1 MAEPKRRL
9 PQQIRNVPWSGF
21 RRHASTAFL
30 MLQAGWTAL
39 SDAERAEARKLV
51 TKSRGRP
58 DKLSRPEAQRLGLP
72 GGQGGARRGRPPPA
86 LAVQVLIRFGAQC
99 SAA

>member
-9 PQQIRNVPWSGF
+9 PQQIRNVPWSEF
-21 RRHASTAFL
+21 RRHASAAFL

-58 DKLSRPEAQRLGLP
+58 NKLSRPEAQRLGLLAAKAARAAA
-72 GGQGGARRGRPPPA
+72 ARRPR
-86 LAVQVLIRFGAQC
+86 
-99 SAA
+99 